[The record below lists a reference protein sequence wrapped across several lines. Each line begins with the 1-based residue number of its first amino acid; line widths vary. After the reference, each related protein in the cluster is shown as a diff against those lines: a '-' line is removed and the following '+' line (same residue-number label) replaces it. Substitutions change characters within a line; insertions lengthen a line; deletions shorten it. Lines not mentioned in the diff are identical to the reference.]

1 MPFLAAF
8 EIAAGDVEQAK
19 VNPLIA
25 TNKIAEINNFFIH
38 ETP

>member
-25 TNKIAEINNFFIH
+25 TNKIVILKIFFIH